1 MLTLLALSA
10 VVQTQTKPITLR
22 AVGDVMLGREVEKM
36 GVSPFRDIAATLK
49 DASLTFANLEC
60 ALSWKKGEGEKLY
73 RLRASPR
80 RSEWI
85 KSSGIDIVSLANNHA
100 ADAGTGGF
108 FETIFALGK
117 SGVVSLY
124 EDPVQIEV
132 NGTKI
137 AFVAYTDFRKDAC
150 PGMSVFSIA
159 QLKADIIK
167 MTAPVRVVSIHWG
180 EEGQNIPTARQRE
193 FAKVMSG
200 LGVDLILGH
209 GPHMLQPVE
218 RIGNCLVAYSLGD
231 FVFDIRKGPR
241 TDGAIL
247 DVTIQG
253 PDVTKYKLIP
263 IKAGFKP
270 KLDSARK
277 VLHGNSS
284 GSSNRAPVPSSQA
297 RHGI

>member
-1 MLTLLALSA
+1 MLTLLAITALS
-10 VVQTQTKPITLR
+10 QTPTKPITLR
-22 AVGDVMLGREVEKM
+22 AVGDVMLGREVEKV
-36 GVSPFRDIAATLK
+36 GLSPFREISPALK

-85 KSSGIDIVSLANNHA
+85 KDAGIDIVSLANNHA
-100 ADAGTGGF
+100 ADAGTAGF
-108 FETIFALGK
+108 FETVFALGK

-124 EDPVQIEV
+124 EDPVQLEV

-137 AFVAYTDFRKDAC
+137 AFVAYTDFRRDAC

-159 QLKADIIK
+159 KLKADITK
-167 MTAPVRVVSIHWG
+167 MTAPVRIVSIHWG

-193 FAKVMSG
+193 FAKIMSG

-209 GPHMLQPVE
+209 GPHLLQPVE
-218 RIGNCLVAYSLGD
+218 RLGNCLVAYSLGD
-231 FVFDIRKGPR
+231 FVFDIRRGER
-241 TDGAIL
+241 TQSAIL
-247 DVTIQG
+247 EATIQG
-253 PDVTKYKLIP
+253 PDVTKFRLIP
-263 IKAGFKP
+263 VKAGFKP
-270 KLDSARK
+270 KLDLGRK

-284 GSSNRAPVPSSQA
+284 GSSSRAPVPSSQA
-297 RHGI
+297 HHGR